1 MSELV
6 KNTLQVISKISQSK
20 CGYLVK
26 INNSDFDIIDI
37 WGESKEKFQSL
48 NNSLLKLK
56 KSSDVEFNSV
66 KELTEL
72 KNLYTDNSI
81 NSFFIQEVYSFRERN
96 ESVYILL
103 FSEIAEAF
111 TGECKDRI
119 IAALTILSGQVKELL
134 NIENY
139 DVGKSAGDIENLQII
154 SEGNDFLSEEDDNFK
169 VLLEVATDLVFFL
182 DKDGKIVLVNEAGI
196 LNLEYTSDE
205 IKGKHFLEI
214 VDLDFSNST
223 SEAFEEAIKTKNV
236 TRFETRLVSKYDRQ
250 LAYEI
255 SIRLISKKGKING
268 MLGTGKSISKI
279 KHFEEEIRKLKPKI
293 VEANRLIKLERART
307 RKHESLVEELNR
319 LKSEF
324 ISNISH
330 EFRTP
335 LASII
340 GFSESIE
347 LDPDLPPEMKKEFNN
362 VILNEGKRLAK
373 LIKSVLD
380 ISRIEGGKISLNR
393 STVSV
398 VDLLLNVIELNK
410 EFAGQKNI
418 ELSLE
423 HPTDE
428 VTLEADKE
436 KLSEVFEA
444 LINNAIKFTNE
455 YGRVKIIA
463 NNLFREVEIIVS
475 DTGIGIPEK
484 DLPYIFQKFYRVS
497 RPGSEIPGTGVGLV
511 FVKQMVDL
519 HKGLITVQSEAGS
532 GTSFIIKLPKN
543 IKIEKSEVQS

>member
-6 KNTLQVISKISQSK
+6 KNTLQIISKISQSK
-20 CGYLVK
+20 CGYLVR
-26 INNSDFDIIDI
+26 INNSDFNIIDI
-37 WGESKEKFQSL
+37 WGESKEVFQSL

-56 KSSDVEFNSV
+56 KSSEVEFNSV
-66 KELTEL
+66 KELPEL

-103 FSEIAEAF
+103 FSEITEAF

-119 IAALTILSGQVKELL
+119 IAALTILSRQVKELL

-139 DVGKSAGDIENLQII
+139 DVSKAAGDIENLQFT
-154 SEGNDFLSEEDDNFK
+154 SEGNNFLSEEDDNFK
-169 VLLEVATDLVFFL
+169 VLLEVATDLVFIL
-182 DKDGKIVLVNEAGI
+182 DKTGNIVLVNDDGI
-196 LNLEYTSDE
+196 LNLEYTLDE

-223 SEAFEEAIKTKNV
+223 SEAFEKAIKTKNV
-236 TRFETRLVSKYDRQ
+236 TRFETRLVSKYHRQ

-255 SIRLISKKGKING
+255 SIRLISKKDKITG
-268 MLGTGKSISKI
+268 ILGTGKSISKL
-279 KHFEEEIRKLKPKI
+279 KNFEEEIRKLKPKI

-380 ISRIEGGKISLNR
+380 LSKIEGGKISLNR

-398 VDLLLNVIELNK
+398 VKLLLNVIELNK

-423 HPTDE
+423 PPTDE

-543 IKIEKSEVQS
+543 IKLEKSEVKS

>member
-6 KNTLQVISKISQSK
+6 KNTLQIISKISQSK
-20 CGYLVK
+20 CGYLVR
-26 INNSDFDIIDI
+26 INHSDFDIIDI

-72 KNLYTDNSI
+72 KNLYIDNSI
-81 NSFFIQEVYSFRERN
+81 NSFFIQEVHSFRERN

-111 TGECKDRI
+111 TGECKNRI

-139 DVGKSAGDIENLQII
+139 DVGKAAGNIENLQIT

-169 VLLEVATDLVFFL
+169 VLLEIATDMVFFL
-182 DKDGKIVLVNEAGI
+182 DKAGKIMLVNEAGI

-223 SEAFEEAIKTKNV
+223 SEAFEEALKTKNV
-236 TRFETRLVSKYDRQ
+236 TRFETMLVSKYDRQ

-255 SIRLISKKGKING
+255 SLRLISKKGKITG
-268 MLGTGKSISKI
+268 MLGTGKSISKL

-418 ELSLE
+418 ELSFE
-423 HPTDE
+423 HPADE
-428 VTLEADKE
+428 VKLEADKE

-455 YGRVKIIA
+455 YGRVKIIT

-519 HKGLITVQSEAGS
+519 HKGLIIVQSEAGS
-532 GTSFIIKLPKN
+532 GTSFIIKLPKS
-543 IKIEKSEVQS
+543 IKIEKSEVKY

>member
-6 KNTLQVISKISQSK
+6 KNTLQIISKISQSK
-20 CGYLVK
+20 CGYLVR
-26 INNSDFDIIDI
+26 INNSDFNIIDI

-103 FSEIAEAF
+103 FSEGADAF

-154 SEGNDFLSEEDDNFK
+154 SEGNNFLSEEDDNFK
-169 VLLEVATDLVFFL
+169 VLLEVATDLVFIL
-182 DKDGKIVLVNEAGI
+182 DKTGKIVLVNEAGI

-543 IKIEKSEVQS
+543 IKIEKSEVKS

>member
-6 KNTLQVISKISQSK
+6 KNTLQIISKISQSK
-20 CGYLVK
+20 CGYLVR
-26 INNSDFDIIDI
+26 INNSDFNIIDI

-56 KSSDVEFNSV
+56 KSSEIEFNSV

-119 IAALTILSGQVKELL
+119 IAALTILSGQVKELF

-139 DVGKSAGDIENLQII
+139 DIGKAADDIENLQIT
-154 SEGNDFLSEEDDNFK
+154 SEGIDFLSEEDDNFK
-169 VLLEVATDLVFFL
+169 VLLEIATDLVFFL

-196 LNLEYTSDE
+196 LNLEYTLDE

-236 TRFETRLVSKYDRQ
+236 TRFETMLVSKYDRQ

-255 SIRLISKKGKING
+255 SIRLISKKGKITG
-268 MLGTGKSISKI
+268 MLGTGKSISKL

-393 STVSV
+393 SAVSV
-398 VDLLLNVIELNK
+398 VELLLNVIELNK

-543 IKIEKSEVQS
+543 IKIEKSEVKS